1 MHNLNLTH
9 KHYFS
14 DTGLVDFEDFVDI
27 LL

>member
-1 MHNLNLTH
+1 MNLTH

-14 DTGLVDFEDFVDI
+14 DTGLVDFNGFVDI